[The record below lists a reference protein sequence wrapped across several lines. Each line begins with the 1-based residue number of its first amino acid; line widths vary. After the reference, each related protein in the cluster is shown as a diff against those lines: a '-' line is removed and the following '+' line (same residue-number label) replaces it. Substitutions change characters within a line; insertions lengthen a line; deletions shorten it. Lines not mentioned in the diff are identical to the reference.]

1 MEQLNDFSILKISK
15 TKNREYLLDCRIN
28 KKKRE
33 ISVRVEMEEPI
44 FGINYSDKFILIMRN
59 YPQLS
64 RRLVGIIKDFHYGE
78 KIDLPLSLLIKEKIP
93 ELQAA

>member
-1 MEQLNDFSILKISK
+1 MDELNNFSILKITK
-15 TKNREYLLDCRIN
+15 TQNREYLLTCRIN
-28 KKKRE
+28 EEKRQ

-44 FGINYSDKFILIMRN
+44 FGINYSDNFILIMRN

-64 RRLVGIIKDFHYGE
+64 RQLVGIIKNYHYGE
-78 KIDLPLSLLIKEKIP
+78 KIDLPMTLLIEENVP